1 MMSSISDASSKI
13 ISIRLPLLWRPAK
26 ACGLVFDH
34 GIISMRQVRSRSGSL
49 ETREVAL
56 RVKNSRENQ
65 QRLNHL
71 PSSAQ
76 VLVLSWVSVL
86 AVRARRGWGGGM
98 RARGVH

>member
-86 AVRARRGWGGGM
+86 AVMKPRPFGEVMNGQM
-98 RARGVH
+98 VI